1 MGPVLSLFGL
11 CQLSDWLAT
20 YLSGAETL
28 YHEHERLREFLGFD
42 PTPWQHIGMYVL
54 NWMVIAPSLATW
66 IVGGPI
72 VYISRRRLART
83 KT

>member
-1 MGPVLSLFGL
+1 
-11 CQLSDWLAT
+11 
-20 YLSGAETL
+20 
-28 YHEHERLREFLGFD
+28 
-42 PTPWQHIGMYVL
+42 L

-66 IVGGPI
+66 IVGAPI